1 MNRTVD
7 PWKLYEMMYRSR
19 IFEEAAARL
28 WHEGKI
34 YGEMHLGIGE
44 EALMA
49 GIMVHLKAGDSLSLD
64 HRGTPPL
71 VMRGIDPVTL
81 LLEFLGHEK
90 GLCGGNGGHMHLFS
104 KDLNAASSGIVGAAG
119 PSAAG
124 FALSFQ
130 YRKVDNIAVAFFGEG
145 ALNQGMLMESMNL
158 ASAWN
163 LPVLFVCKDNDWAI
177 TTVSEEVSGGTPCQ
191 RARGFGLE
199 CEEVDGLDAE
209 SVARTAGSAIDRIR
223 HTDKPFF
230 LHGHCVHTEG
240 HFLGDPLL
248 RVHKTP
254 VKTMSKLTG
263 PLVKSVASIKG
274 AGLPDRGESL
284 GSVLSLITRSRDQ
297 MKKKYD
303 PVEKLRKRLEP
314 DKKRLEDLEKGVKND
329 TASAV
334 SRALEIFYGT
344 VAS

>member
-1 MNRTVD
+1 MNRQAE
-7 PWKLYEMMYRSR
+7 PWKLYELMYRSR
-19 IFEEAAARL
+19 LFEEAVMKL
-28 WHEGKI
+28 WNEGKI

-49 GIMVHLKAGDSLSLD
+49 GIVSHLKSGDSLSLD

-71 VMRGIDPVTL
+71 VMRGVDLVTL
-81 LLEFLGHEK
+81 LLEFLGHDK
-90 GLCGGNGGHMHLFS
+90 GLCRGNGGHMHLFS
-104 KDLNAASSGIVGAAG
+104 RELNAASSGIVGAAG

-158 ASAWN
+158 SSSWN
-163 LPVLFVCKDNDWAI
+163 LPVLFVCKDNEWAI
-177 TTVSEEVSGGTPCQ
+177 TTVTGDVSGGTPCE
-191 RARGFGLE
+191 RARGFGIE
-199 CEEVDGLDAE
+199 CEEVDGLEAE
-209 SVARTAGSAIDRIR
+209 VVERTAGAVIEQIR
-223 HTDKPFF
+223 HTGRPFF
-230 LHGHCVHTEG
+230 LHGHCVHSEG

-254 VKTMSKLTG
+254 VKTMGKLSG
-263 PLVKSVASIKG
+263 PLVKSVASVRG
-274 AGLPDRGESL
+274 AGIPDRGDSL
-284 GSVLSLITRSRDQ
+284 GNVLSLITRSRDQ

-303 PVEKLRKRLEP
+303 PVEKLRKGLAFDKNRLKEI
-314 DKKRLEDLEKGVKND
+314 EKTVKNEI
-329 TASAV
+329 ASV
-334 SRALEIFYGT
+334 VNRALEIYYGT